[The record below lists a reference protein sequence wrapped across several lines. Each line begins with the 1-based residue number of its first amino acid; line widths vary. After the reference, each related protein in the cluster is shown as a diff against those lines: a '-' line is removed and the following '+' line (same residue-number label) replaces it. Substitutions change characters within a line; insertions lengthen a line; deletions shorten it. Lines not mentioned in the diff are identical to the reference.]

1 MDGRDE
7 CRKRINT
14 KKYYIIFCDVLKL
27 DLTNHKER
35 GGGALLQ
42 DGLCGARA
50 FAAGKAS
57 KGANRLSVEPST
69 THYPPK

>member
-27 DLTNHKER
+27 DLTNHKEKRRR
-35 GGGALLQ
+35 GAVTGWLGVAQGPLQ
-42 DGLCGARA
+42 QARHP
-50 FAAGKAS
+50 
-57 KGANRLSVEPST
+57 REQID
-69 THYPPK
+69 YQ

>member
-42 DGLCGARA
+42 DGLVWRKGLCSRQGIQ
-50 FAAGKAS
+50 GS
-57 KGANRLSVEPST
+57 K
-69 THYPPK
+69 